1 LALRGR
7 TVWSLG
13 QDHGEPPPEQGVAGR
28 LRGKLNG
35 QRNEPGGLAGSGA
48 GAGHG
53 RVLLEQGEQERTFGG
68 EMTVDGPFG
77 KSSGEGHF
85 VERRQLEAALGE
97 ELESSGHQQGSRF
110 RLAPLMNDSHGYL
123 RYSRGPVA
131 QGAPIPTLCDV
142 PDSLQFDRAEPSAGC
157 SACGSQLTDT
167 YFVANGRIV
176 CDRCRRAVEAEWNR
190 GGAAGRFMTALGL
203 GILATIACSILWYVV
218 LKVTG
223 YQLGIIAVAVGFIV
237 GSAVRKGS
245 NGRGGW
251 RYQTLAI
258 FLTYTAIVTSYV
270 PFIIEGFREHRAAQ
284 VTTTATA
291 PDNTKPVKD
300 STAVVAKAESIGPL
314 GFAIGVVVLLGVL
327 YAAPFLAGLENVI
340 GILIIGFALYEA
352 WKLNRRTELRVSGP
366 HRVSPTG
373 APA

>member
-1 LALRGR
+1 
-7 TVWSLG
+7 
-13 QDHGEPPPEQGVAGR
+13 
-28 LRGKLNG
+28 
-35 QRNEPGGLAGSGA
+35 
-48 GAGHG
+48 
-53 RVLLEQGEQERTFGG
+53 
-68 EMTVDGPFG
+68 
-77 KSSGEGHF
+77 
-85 VERRQLEAALGE
+85 
-97 ELESSGHQQGSRF
+97 
-110 RLAPLMNDSHGYL
+110 
-123 RYSRGPVA
+123 
-131 QGAPIPTLCDV
+131 LCDV

-190 GGAAGRFMTALGL
+190 GGAAGRFITALGL

-245 NGRGGW
+245 NSRGGW

-366 HRVSPTG
+366 HRVSPTA

>member
-1 LALRGR
+1 MA
-7 TVWSLG
+7 
-13 QDHGEPPPEQGVAGR
+13 
-28 LRGKLNG
+28 
-35 QRNEPGGLAGSGA
+35 
-48 GAGHG
+48 
-53 RVLLEQGEQERTFGG
+53 
-68 EMTVDGPFG
+68 VDGTFG
-77 KSSGEGHF
+77 KSSREGHF

-97 ELESSGHQQGSRF
+97 ELESSGYEQGSSL

-131 QGAPIPTLCDV
+131 QGAAAPTLCGV

-157 SACGSQLTDT
+157 STCGSQLTDT

-176 CDRCRRAVEAEWNR
+176 CDKCRRAVEAEWNR
-190 GGAAGRFMTALGL
+190 GGAAGRFITALGL

-237 GSAVRKGS
+237 GGAVRKGS

-251 RYQTLAI
+251 RYQALAI

-270 PFIIEGFREHRAAQ
+270 PLIIEEIREQRAAQ
-284 VTTTATA
+284 MTTTATA
-291 PDNTKPVKD
+291 PDNAKPVKD
-300 STAVVAKAESIGPL
+300 STAVVAKAQAIGPL
-314 GFAIGVVVLLGVL
+314 GFAIGVVLLLAVL

-352 WKLNRRTELRVSGP
+352 WKLNRRMELRVTGP
-366 HRVSPTG
+366 HRVSTTG
-373 APA
+373 SPA